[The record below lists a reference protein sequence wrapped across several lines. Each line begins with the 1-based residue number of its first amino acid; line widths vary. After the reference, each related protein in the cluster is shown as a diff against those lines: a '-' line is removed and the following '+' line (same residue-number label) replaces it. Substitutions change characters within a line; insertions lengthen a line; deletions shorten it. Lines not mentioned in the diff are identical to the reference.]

1 MDSRGLIKMKIN
13 SLSRRLV
20 DLEKQREKQP
30 KIRLR
35 WYDDP
40 DPSNPNAI
48 HIKLRWW
55 DEVRL

>member
-1 MDSRGLIKMKIN
+1 MKTN

-35 WYDDP
+35 WYDDLEP
-40 DPSNPNAI
+40 PNLTAI
-48 HIKLRWW
+48 QIKIKLRWL
-55 DEVRL
+55 DEYRGGLE